1 MDLKKESI
9 CYVRSWLLRLSPSQ
23 MLPPCGC
30 NHLTHYAD
38 INNVHNINN
47 LTLKTSILIDWFTR
61 IRKQYAAVRARWSA
75 WMGYLYLPDLCLG
88 RIKLWNRKTTVRLN
102 LWFWIVHWIR
112 SKTFVQWLSS
122 YWHLLLFITTSNI
135 ILMKSLL
142 PLLNFTSLTLHKIL
156 LCKR

>member
-38 INNVHNINN
+38 KNNVHNINN

-61 IRKQYAAVRARWSA
+61 IRNQYAALRARRSA
-75 WMGYLYLPDLCLG
+75 SMVYLYLPDLCLG
-88 RIKLWNRKTTVRLN
+88 LIKLWNRKTTVRFQSL
-102 LWFWIVHWIR
+102 FWVIQWTWHKAVAQCTQIHFMFMILVNCICFIIK
-112 SKTFVQWLSS
+112 SKT
-122 YWHLLLFITTSNI
+122 
-135 ILMKSLL
+135 
-142 PLLNFTSLTLHKIL
+142 
-156 LCKR
+156 R